1 MASSSNSE
9 VKKEVEKPPTESS
22 SSNDYDP
29 SWLKGTSAEKVINQR
44 PRKDFSD
51 PAYKKLSKLNGK
63 VNTMSMTELKKA
75 LGELELDIK

>member
-22 SSNDYDP
+22 NDYDP
-29 SWLKGTSAEKVINQR
+29 SWLKGTSAEKVMNQR

-63 VNTMSMTELKKA
+63 VNTMSMTELKKS

>member
-9 VKKEVEKPPTESS
+9 VKKEAEKPPTESK
-22 SSNDYDP
+22 DYDP

-75 LGELELDIK
+75 LGELELDIKYD